1 MDLGEAALLVE
12 IFRQQAA
19 TKRHETEL
27 TLAYDRRDEDRKKHA
42 LREREE
48 KDERER
54 LEQLVVEA
62 TAAQVAAFADRLDG
76 YDTATV
82 RALMD
87 NQNALDAVRM
97 RREAMEAAAHRLP
110 DGRAVFKTEDGKR
123 VFDRDGVQLSHD
135 LVHPDAVP
143 DSAPRWEAIKALK
156 DSENGLLR
164 DRDQL
169 HEFQHRLDETREAV
183 DKGHVSADALAKM
196 DADLKNAMPDA
207 VKAQLPGILPGQ
219 DVPGQ
224 QEAPVPARA
233 TKLNPNAAQVPA
245 GP

>member
-1 MDLGEAALLVE
+1 MDIGEAAVLVE

-19 TKRHETEL
+19 VKRHETEL
-27 TLAYDRRDEDRKKHA
+27 ALAYDRRDDDRKKHA

-62 TAAQVAAFADRLDG
+62 TAAQVAAFQDTLDG

-87 NQNALDAVRM
+87 NQNALDAVRD
-97 RREAMEAAAHRLP
+97 RREAMETAAHRLP
-110 DGRAVFKTEDGKR
+110 DGRIVFKTEDGKR

-143 DSAPRWEAIKALK
+143 DSAPRWEAIKALR

-164 DRDQL
+164 DRDKL
-169 HEFQHRLDETREAV
+169 DEFQHRLNETREAV
-183 DKGHVSADALAKM
+183 DKGHVSADALARM
-196 DADLKNAMPDA
+196 DADLKKAMPDS
-207 VKAQLPGILPGQ
+207 VREQLPGASYDPAVPNVRETPFPGAYSSSRQ
-219 DVPGQ
+219 T
-224 QEAPVPARA
+224 ERF
-233 TKLNPNAAQVPA
+233 
-245 GP
+245 GPRGP